1 MTRWLISQLPR
12 LEQVVQLASMV
23 PASEKL
29 TFEQKIRK
37 VTQSAF
43 VWARARA
50 QNDFATKIA
59 SPVVEGNLLQALHET
74 QIAHAMKTADM
85 LTVTNAERD
94 SAAARA
100 GRRNGVMRLTGAMS
114 MAPVGRRGGI
124 LGRAVLPTTGAGGG
138 AR

>member
-1 MTRWLISQLPR
+1 MDAASGRTLETTLAQTLTATPQMTRWLISQLPL

-50 QNDFATKIA
+50 QNAFATKIA
-59 SPVVEGNLLQALHET
+59 SPVVEGN
-74 QIAHAMKTADM
+74 QI
-85 LTVTNAERD
+85 
-94 SAAARA
+94 
-100 GRRNGVMRLTGAMS
+100 
-114 MAPVGRRGGI
+114 
-124 LGRAVLPTTGAGGG
+124 GRASCRERVCQYV
-138 AR
+138 

>member
-85 LTVTNAERD
+85 RSEER
-94 SAAARA
+94 R
-100 GRRNGVMRLTGAMS
+100 
-114 MAPVGRRGGI
+114 VGKECVSTCRSRW
-124 LGRAVLPTTGAGGG
+124 
-138 AR
+138 